1 MQKGRML
8 GLDVGERRIGV
19 ALSDPEGIL
28 ASPLMVINRTRD
40 KADIEAILGL
50 VRQHE
55 VTRVVVGLP
64 RSMDGSIGQ
73 QAERVQNF
81 IGMLSEFLEIPL
93 ETWDERLS
101 TLAAERLM
109 ADAGLKRGKRKE
121 QRDALAAALVLQG
134 YLDRALTLDP

>member
-1 MQKGRML
+1 ML

>member
-1 MQKGRML
+1 VQKGRML